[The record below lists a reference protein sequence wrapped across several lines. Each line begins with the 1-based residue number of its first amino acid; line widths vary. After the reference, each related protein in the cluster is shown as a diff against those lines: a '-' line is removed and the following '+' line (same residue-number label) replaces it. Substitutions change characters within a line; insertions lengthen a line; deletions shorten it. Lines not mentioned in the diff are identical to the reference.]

1 MTKFYQLT
9 RKQRLEQLVAEGSL
23 DENDADYLLGNHV
36 LPEAVA
42 GHLGENQLGQFA
54 LPFGIARQLMVNGV
68 VRNVAMVGEEPSV
81 VAAASNGA
89 RMAHAGGGVHVVVPD
104 HVVAGEV
111 VFANVANP
119 EVAVQLI
126 QAHEDDIWDAA
137 AFAHPSII
145 GRGGGLKEVTV
156 SHVERFVKIRLLIDP
171 QAAMG
176 ANMVNSIAEAVAHLA
191 GSWLHQDALLAILS
205 NYSEEPVVATVDIPV
220 AAVATKD
227 VNGVDVARRI
237 AEASAFGFVDVERA
251 TTNNKGVMNGI
262 EAATIAIGND
272 YRAVG
277 TAAHAYAA
285 QSGHYLPLTKWT
297 TDGDLLH
304 GEIRVPLQLGV
315 VGGAT
320 AALPLAQ
327 IAMKLGKIAT
337 VADAQSVLAALGL
350 VQNLAALRA
359 LVGPGIQSGH
369 MALQAGALAIAAGA
383 QGAEVDVLTQKL
395 QQTIKT
401 IAEAKQL
408 LAQMRAEQ

>member
-1 MTKFYQLT
+1 MPKFYQLS
-9 RKQRLEQLVAEGSL
+9 RKERLEQLVAEGSI
-23 DENDADYLLGNHV
+23 DENDANYLLANHV
-36 LPEAVA
+36 LPDAIA

-54 LPFGIARQLMVNGV
+54 LPFGIARKLVVNGV
-68 VRNVAMVGEEPSV
+68 TRNVAMVGEEPSV

-89 RMAHAGGGVHVVVPD
+89 RMASAGGGVSVTIPAHT
-104 HVVAGEV
+104 VAGEV
-111 VFANVANP
+111 VFAGVADP
-119 EVAVQLI
+119 QAAVALI
-126 QAHEDDIWDAA
+126 RAREDDIWDAA
-137 AFAHPSII
+137 AYAHPSII

-156 SHVERFVKIRLLIDP
+156 AAIADFVKIRLLVDP

-176 ANMVNSIAEAVAHLA
+176 ANMVNSIAEAVAKMVS
-191 GSWLHQDALLAILS
+191 GWLKQASLLAILS
-205 NYSEEPVVATVDIPV
+205 NYSDDPVVGTVDIPV
-220 AAVATKD
+220 AAVATK
-227 VNGVDVARRI
+227 NVDGRTIAARI
-237 AEASAFGFVDVERA
+237 AQASAFGQLDVERA

-285 QSGHYLPLTKWT
+285 RTGSYQPLTRWT
-297 TDGDLLH
+297 TDGAILH
-304 GEIRVPLQLGV
+304 GEIAVPLQLGV

-337 VADAQSVLAALGL
+337 VADAQAVLAALGL

-383 QGAEVDVLTQKL
+383 RDAEIGELTRQL
-395 QQTIKT
+395 QDTDKT
-401 IAEAKQL
+401 LATAKKL
-408 LAQMRAEQ
+408 LAIMRTRK